1 MQTEKQNLISLSLAG
16 SVGFYLYSKLAAVG
30 MASAFGGGREPASER
45 TRKELL
51 ITIEPEIV
59 EPVIEEVPEVTEELF
74 VEAEEPT
81 IESPPEVVEDT
92 VVDDILAAAEED
104 VEDVEVIAEQDV
116 GVSDDNLIPALTI
129 EDEVVEEVVEEVI
142 EETPVQTADAEITIP
157 NIAPD
162 DTNVDVSLFDTVE
175 ETPIDNLFGAIS
187 ENDAQIAAIPTIEE
201 MVPAIVED
209 EAAPA
214 VTENE
219 VIEEPSLLD
228 DITPITP
235 DASFVEAPELD
246 FSTPDLIEDIG
257 IQPVSDLDTLETVE
271 EVVDSAPVADDDKS
285 VAPPLVEDIFS
296 DSNPDETV
304 ITPIGTLDD
313 IEEVA
318 TPVIDT
324 PAAPVADEGKVMD
337 NVEAL
342 HPIDKKAE
350 SAKEEYKS
358 IMDFFSSL

>member
-116 GVSDDNLIPALTI
+116 GVSDDNLIPALI
-129 EDEVVEEVVEEVI
+129 VEEEVVEETV
-142 EETPVQTADAEITIP
+142 EEAVEEITENADAEVEIP

-162 DTNVDVSLFDTVE
+162 DTDVDVSLFDTTE

-187 ENDAQIAAIPTIEE
+187 ENDAQIAAIPTVEE

-219 VIEEPSLLD
+219 VVEEPSLLD

-235 DASFVEAPELD
+235 DASFIEAPELD

-257 IQPVSDLDTLETVE
+257 AQPVSDLDTLETVE
-271 EVVDSAPVADDDKS
+271 EVADSAPVADNDKS

-304 ITPIGTLDD
+304 IAPIGTLDD